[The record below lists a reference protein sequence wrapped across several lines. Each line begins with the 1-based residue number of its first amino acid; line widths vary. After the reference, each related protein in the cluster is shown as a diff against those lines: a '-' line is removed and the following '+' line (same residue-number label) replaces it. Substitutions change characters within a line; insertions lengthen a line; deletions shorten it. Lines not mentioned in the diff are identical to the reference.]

1 VKSKPVGFLSL
12 LACLV
17 SICVPGFAHH
27 GSAVSYTIDLNKLI
41 TMKGTVTSF
50 EWANPHVYLMYDVKD
65 EKGNVVHW
73 GAETHAPSV
82 LSDEDGWTRN
92 TFKPGDEITIT
103 VFPSR
108 VGAPRGLIAKIV
120 LNDKVLI
127 DDAKVRIRTPD
138 AKN

>member
-1 VKSKPVGFLSL
+1 VKSRPVGFFSL
-12 LACLV
+12 LACLMT
-17 SICVPGFAHH
+17 ICVPVFAHH

-82 LSDEDGWTRN
+82 LSDEDSWTRN

>member
-1 VKSKPVGFLSL
+1 
-12 LACLV
+12 
-17 SICVPGFAHH
+17 
-27 GSAVSYTIDLNKLI
+27 
-41 TMKGTVTSF
+41 MKGTVTSF
-50 EWANPHVYLMYDVKD
+50 EWANPHVFVMYDVKD
-65 EKGNVVHW
+65 DKGNIVHW

-92 TFKPGDEITIT
+92 TLKPGDEIIIT

-108 VGAPRGLIAKIV
+108 FGAARGLVAKIV

-127 DDAKVRIRTPD
+127 DDATVRIRTPN

>member
-1 VKSKPVGFLSL
+1 VKKKLTGFLGF
-12 LACLV
+12 LAFLV
-17 SICVPGFAHH
+17 MVCVPASAHH
-27 GSAVSYTIDLNKLI
+27 GSAVSYTIDLSKLI

-50 EWANPHVYLMYDVKD
+50 EWANPHVFLMYDVKD
-65 EKGNVVHW
+65 DKGNIVHW

-82 LSDEDGWTRN
+82 LADEDSWTRN

-120 LNDKVLI
+120 LNGKILI
-127 DDAKVRIRTPD
+127 DDAQVRIRTPYS
-138 AKN
+138 KN

>member
-1 VKSKPVGFLSL
+1 MKSKPVGFFSL

-17 SICVPGFAHH
+17 SICVPVFAHH

>member
-1 VKSKPVGFLSL
+1 MKRKLTGFLGSL
-12 LACLV
+12 AFLV
-17 SICVPGFAHH
+17 MVCVPASAHH
-27 GSAVSYTIDLNKLI
+27 GSAVSYTIEMSKLT

-50 EWANPHVYLMYDVKD
+50 EWAKPHVFLMYDVKD
-65 EKGNVVHW
+65 DKGNVVHW

-127 DDAKVRIRTPD
+127 DDAKVRIRTPN
-138 AKN
+138 AIN

>member
-1 VKSKPVGFLSL
+1 MICGPV
-12 LACLV
+12 
-17 SICVPGFAHH
+17 FAHH
-27 GSAVSYTIDLNKLI
+27 GSAVSYTIDLNKLV

-120 LNDKVLI
+120 LNDKILI
-127 DDAKVRIRTPD
+127 DDAKVRIRTPN
-138 AKN
+138 ATN

>member
-1 VKSKPVGFLSL
+1 VKSKSVGFCSL
-12 LACLV
+12 LVCYVMMCA
-17 SICVPGFAHH
+17 PAFAHH
-27 GSAVSYTIDLNKLI
+27 GSAVSYTIDVNKLI

-50 EWANPHVYLMYDVKD
+50 EWANPHVYIMYDVKD
-65 EKGNVVHW
+65 EKGNIVHW

-82 LSDEDGWTRN
+82 LSDEDNWTRN

-108 VGAPRGLIAKIV
+108 IGAPRGLVAKIV

-127 DDAKVRIRTPD
+127 DDAKVRIRNPN
-138 AKN
+138 AVY

>member
-1 VKSKPVGFLSL
+1 MKSKSIGMFSL
-12 LACLV
+12 LACFV
-17 SICVPGFAHH
+17 MICGPVFAHH

-120 LNDKVLI
+120 LNDKILI
-127 DDAKVRIRTPD
+127 DDAKVRIRTPN
-138 AKN
+138 ATN

>member
-1 VKSKPVGFLSL
+1 MKSKITGFLILFS
-12 LACLV
+12 CLV
-17 SICVPGFAHH
+17 IASGPAFAHH
-27 GSAVSYTIDLNKLI
+27 GSAVSYTIDLSKLT

-50 EWANPHVYLMYDVKD
+50 EWANPHVFIMYDVKD

-108 VGAPRGLIAKIV
+108 IGAPRGLVAKIV

-127 DDAKVRIRTPD
+127 DDANVRIRTPN
-138 AKN
+138 ARN

>member
-1 VKSKPVGFLSL
+1 MKSKLVGIFSL
-12 LACLV
+12 LACFATMCGPV
-17 SICVPGFAHH
+17 FAHH

-65 EKGNVVHW
+65 EKGNVAHW

-82 LSDEDGWTRN
+82 LSDEDGWTRS